1 KEFIAFIAKTVNP
14 KSPAAKLS
22 KDNRFEH
29 FHKKYFPNAS
39 FESPQNIID
48 QDLVNTLRGKR
59 PFEKARLYKIKKLAY
74 NPTKLLT
81 VINDLNSKLK
91 HFDLDFQIN
100 NRAIPY
106 ENFSRDNDYVSYLGP
121 QLDVKSRPILFKNVS
136 LMELI
141 KYIDFT
147 LALSVKEVR
156 SSLVI
161 EKGLKGK
168 GDRPYYFKQADEFV
182 NEIKQSTLQA
192 RAKYDKK
199 PVQIKGYV
207 TEIKALS
214 DKLLVEVNN
223 HFVVEI
229 DNKHLKRD
237 TIKNLTEHLK
247 EMKTNPA
254 KAQKFLK
261 VTLRG
266 TVAIKTVSRT
276 FITGCSSLM
285 AEEAPYFYTTF

>member
-1 KEFIAFIAKTVNP
+1 MDNSTKVDQELV
-14 KSPAAKLS
+14 KL
-22 KDNRFEH
+22 
-29 FHKKYFPNAS
+29 
-39 FESPQNIID
+39 
-48 QDLVNTLRGKR
+48 LRGKK
-59 PFEKARLYKIKKLAY
+59 PFEKARLYKIDKLAY

-81 VINDLNSKLK
+81 IINDFNSKLK
-91 HFDLDFQIN
+91 HVDLDFQIN

-106 ENFSRDNDYVSYLGP
+106 ENLSRNDEYVSYLGP
-121 QLDVKSRPILFKNVS
+121 DLDVKSRPILFRNIT
-136 LMELI
+136 LMEFI
-141 KYIDFT
+141 KYLDFT
-147 LALSVKEVR
+147 LALNVKEVR
-156 SSLVI
+156 NSLII

-168 GDRPYYFKQADEFV
+168 GDRPYYFKYADEFI

-192 RAKYDKK
+192 RAQYDKK

-214 DKLLVEVNN
+214 DKLLVEIDN

-229 DNKHLKRD
+229 DNKHLKKD
-237 TIKNLTEHLK
+237 TIKNLSDRLK

-266 TVAIKTVSRT
+266 TVSIKTVSRT
-276 FITGCSSLM
+276 FITNCSSLL
-285 AEEAPYFYTTF
+285 AEDAPYFYTTF